1 MGGVKKGAG
10 ARRAQVIDIIP
21 EIEADA
27 VQPAAASAEPWPSPA
42 RAWYAIFVFA
52 LALMMNF
59 LDRGIVGL
67 LVHPMEID
75 LHLSDTQ
82 IGLISGVAYIV
93 FYAAI
98 GLPIARFADVGVR
111 RSIVSIGIAVWS
123 IATALCGLATSFWQL
138 FLCRMGVG
146 AGEACNGPPVFSMI
160 SDLFPRDKLPLAIA
174 VLNFGF
180 IFGNGLA
187 NMLGG
192 TVIYL
197 LSGKSLYTL
206 PLVGTLHA
214 WQLVFIAVG
223 LPGLIVSAL
232 MYFTV
237 KEPLRRGRIARADGA
252 HVGVPVREVVRF
264 YFANFRTYWPMFAA
278 LGFNIIPAVG
288 LIIWGPEYFRRS
300 FGMPTAQ
307 FAFTAGII
315 TMVVAP
321 FGAIFGGWL
330 AGHFQRAGHDD
341 ANLRVVFIAFLLNI
355 FGLLGFTLAPTPLI
369 AFACFAYIQFVAM
382 WVPGP
387 FNAALQVVT
396 PNEMRSQITALFL
409 FTFNIIGYGLGPSS
423 VPWVTNHIFH
433 NPALIGRGFAVVI
446 GVLCPLST
454 LCILLGMKEYGRA
467 AARSRQWA

>member
-1 MGGVKKGAG
+1 MA
-10 ARRAQVIDIIP
+10 IDIIP
-21 EIEADA
+21 EIEA
-27 VQPAAASAEPWPSPA
+27 ASVSPSTEPWPSPV

-67 LVHPMEID
+67 LVHPLEVD
-75 LHLSDTQ
+75 LHLSDSQ
-82 IGLISGVAYIV
+82 IGLVTGVAYIA

-111 RSIVSIGIAVWS
+111 RTIVGIGITVWS
-123 IATALCGLATSFWQL
+123 LATAFCGLASTFWQL
-138 FLCRMGVG
+138 FIARMGVG

-187 NMLGG
+187 NILGG

-197 LSGKSLYTL
+197 LQGTPSLTL
-206 PLVGTLHA
+206 PVLGTLHT

-223 LPGLIVSAL
+223 LPGLLVAIL
-232 MYFTV
+232 MFTL
-237 KEPLRRGRIARADGA
+237 KEPERRGRIAKDGV

-264 YFANFRTYWPMFAA
+264 YLDNIETYWPMFAA
-278 LGFNIIPAVG
+278 LAFNIIPAIG
-288 LIIWGPEYFRRS
+288 LIIWGPEYIRRS
-300 FGMPTAQ
+300 FGWSTAQ
-307 FAFTAGII
+307 FATTAGVI
-315 TMVVAP
+315 TMIVAP

-330 AGHFQRAGHDD
+330 AGHFQRRGHDD
-341 ANLRVVFIAFLLNI
+341 ANLRVVLLAFFLNI
-355 FGLLGFTLAPTPLI
+355 FGLLGFTLAPNVY
-369 AFACFAYIQFVAM
+369 FALGAFAYIQFVAM

-409 FTFNIIGYGLGPSS
+409 FIFNIIGFGIGPSA
-423 VPWVTNHIFH
+423 VPWVTRLVFH
-433 NPALIGRGFAVVI
+433 DPAMLGRGFAVVI
-446 GVLCPLST
+446 AVLCPLSA
-454 LCILLGMKEYGRA
+454 LCIFLGLKPYGRA
-467 AARSRQWA
+467 IARSRAWG

>member
-1 MGGVKKGAG
+1 MA
-10 ARRAQVIDIIP
+10 IDIGP
-21 EIEADA
+21 EIDADA
-27 VQPAAASAEPWPSPA
+27 IQPAAGSAEPWPSPV

-52 LALMMNF
+52 LALMMDF

-67 LVHPMEID
+67 LVHPLEID

-82 IGLISGVAYIV
+82 IGLISGVAYIA

-98 GLPIARFADVGVR
+98 GLPIARLADVSVR
-111 RSIVSIGIAVWS
+111 RTIVAVGVGLWS
-123 IATALCGLATSFWQL
+123 IATALCGFAGNFWQL
-138 FLCRMGVG
+138 FACRMGVG
-146 AGEACNGPPVFSMI
+146 AGESCNGPPVFSMI

-197 LSGKSLYTL
+197 LSGKSTYTL
-206 PLVGTLHA
+206 PLLGPMHA

-237 KEPLRRGRIARADGA
+237 KEPARRGRIAKDGV
-252 HVGVPVREVVRF
+252 HQSVPVRAVARF
-264 YFANFRTYWPMFAA
+264 FLRDWKTYIPMFAA
-278 LGFNIIPAVG
+278 LAFNIIPAVG
-288 LIIWGPEYFRRS
+288 LIIWAPEYFRRT
-300 FGMPTAQ
+300 FGWSTAQ

-341 ANLRVVFIAFLLNI
+341 ANLRVVLIAFFLNI
-355 FGLLGFTLAPTPLI
+355 FGLLGFTLAPSPLV
-369 AFACFAYIQFVAM
+369 AFACFAYVQFVAM

-396 PNEMRSQITALFL
+396 PNEMRGQITALFL
-409 FTFNIIGYGLGPSS
+409 FIFNIIGYGLGPSS
-423 VPWVTNHIFH
+423 VPWVTGHIFH
-433 NPALIGRGFAVVI
+433 NPAMLGRGFAVVI
-446 GVLCPLST
+446 AVLCPIST
-454 LCILLGMKEYGRA
+454 LCILWGMKEYGRA

>member
-1 MGGVKKGAG
+1 LAIEIVP
-10 ARRAQVIDIIP
+10 DIA
-21 EIEADA
+21 ADA
-27 VQPAAASAEPWPSPA
+27 VAPAGSAAEPWPSPA

-75 LHLSDTQ
+75 LHLTDSQ
-82 IGLISGVAYIV
+82 IGLISGVAYIA

-111 RSIVSIGIAVWS
+111 RTIVGIGITIWS
-123 IATALCGLATSFWQL
+123 IATALCGLAGSFLQL

-180 IFGNGLA
+180 IFGNGFA
-187 NMLGG
+187 NILGG
-192 TVIYL
+192 TVTYL
-197 LSGKSLYTL
+197 LRNPHGYAV
-206 PLVGTLHA
+206 PLLGTLHG

-223 LPGLIVSAL
+223 LPGLIVAL
-232 MYFTV
+232 LMFTLR
-237 KEPLRRGRIARADGA
+237 EPTRRGRIAKEGK
-252 HVGVPVREVVRF
+252 HVGVPVREVARF
-264 YFANFRTYWPMFAA
+264 YFANIHTYWPMFAA
-278 LGFNIIPAVG
+278 LAFNIIPAVG

-300 FGMPTAQ
+300 FGWETPA
-307 FAFTAGII
+307 FAWTAGVI
-315 TMVVAP
+315 TMIVAP

-330 AGHFQRAGHDD
+330 AGHFQRRGYDD
-341 ANLRVVFIAFLLNI
+341 ANMRVVLFAFTINI
-355 FGLLGFTLAPTPLI
+355 FSLLGFTLAPNALL
-369 AFACFAYIQFVAM
+369 AFLAFGIIQFVAM

-409 FTFNIIGYGLGPSS
+409 FIFNIIGFGLGPSI
-423 VPWVTNHIFH
+423 VPWVTMHLFH
-433 NPALIGRGFAVVI
+433 NPALLGRGFAVVI
-446 GVLCPLST
+446 AVLCPISA
-454 LCILLGMKEYGRA
+454 LCVLMGLKEYGRA
-467 AARSRQWA
+467 VGRSRHWA